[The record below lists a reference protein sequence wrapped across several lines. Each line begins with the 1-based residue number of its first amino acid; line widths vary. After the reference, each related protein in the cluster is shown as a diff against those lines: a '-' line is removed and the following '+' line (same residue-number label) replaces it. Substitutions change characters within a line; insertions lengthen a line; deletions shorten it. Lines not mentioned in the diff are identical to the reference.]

1 MLKNFKV
8 APDLHSN
15 LYHKVNAVQRRGEL
29 RYVVTDFKK
38 EDRVLLEVEDKD
50 GDQYK
55 IAVLGG
61 QWCSC
66 STSTSTKF
74 EILVFMWEGEDEDD
88 PWIQMEHEVYRDVG
102 EVQAALYHLF
112 NALAD
117 GDRPSLPYFDED
129 EFGFPPAPEEV
140 CHVL

>member
-8 APDLHSN
+8 GPNLHST

-38 EDRVLLEVEDKD
+38 EDRVLLEVEGEG

-61 QWCSC
+61 QWCS
-66 STSTSTKF
+66 TSSNF
-74 EILVFMWEGEDEDD
+74 EILVFMWEGEDEDE
-88 PWIQMEHEVYRDVG
+88 PWIQMEHEIYRDVG

-117 GDRPSLPYFDED
+117 GDRPSLPYFDD
-129 EFGFPPAPEEV
+129 EELSFPPAPEEV
-140 CHVL
+140 HHAL